1 MAQPNSSRHHRHSHR
16 NRSGDSIYKMYV
28 EPAAFITL
36 PIIIILIAKMT
47 HTSQLLATIGAF
59 SVVAITVAKIVK
71 SQTAFFFS
79 VLAILALS
87 MYDIWLW
94 TEQYLIQIITVNLIS
109 NPDIFYKGLSEGILV
124 ICLLYLYKRQLSN
137 FKMKVRFEW
146 YSATSYTRFIGILFY
161 FFVFLTLFMVLA
173 YFSHK
178 VLAGMSYEKMDITIG
193 VAIASLVLTSIPAIL
208 HLFKTPPE
216 PKNRSRH
223 THRRNQTQTTD

>member
-1 MAQPNSSRHHRHSHR
+1 MAQPNSSRHHRHSRR

-28 EPAAFITL
+28 EPVAFITL
-36 PIIIILIAKMT
+36 PLIIILIAKMT
-47 HTSQLLATIGAF
+47 HTSQLLAATGAF
-59 SVVAITVAKIVK
+59 GVVTITVAKIFR

-87 MYDIWLW
+87 MYEIWLW
-94 TEQYLIQIITVNLIS
+94 TEQYLIQIITTNLIS
-109 NPDIFYKGLSEGILV
+109 NPEIFHKGLIEGILV
-124 ICLLYLYKRQLSN
+124 ICLLYLYKRQLSHL
-137 FKMKVRFEW
+137 KMKVRFEW
-146 YSATSYTRFIGILFY
+146 YSATSYGRFIGILFY

-173 YFSHK
+173 FFSHK

-208 HLFKTPPE
+208 HLFKAPPE